1 MYFDR
6 VQLAEKKEKEAIR
19 KANMLEETVRF
30 NNQKFLKVKGLLQE
44 VEVARQRDV
53 DRAEKQAEDAIALYL
68 RLLERGN
75 GGE

>member
-44 VEVARQRDV
+44 VEMARQRDV